1 MRTRSVAS
9 MKTAKIGY
17 VVISAAFTALGILFI
32 INPVISAKIIGIIT
46 GFALIVF
53 GIVKLIGYFS
63 RDLFRLAFQYDLA
76 FGILLITIGVIVS
89 AKFENALS
97 FISIAL
103 GIAVLAD
110 GLFKIQISIDAKK
123 FGIKSWWV
131 ILLIAVIASAVGISL
146 LLHPFAGTRLMIILF
161 GFSMIFEGALNLF
174 TALTAVKIVKH
185 QKPDII
191 EIDCINES
199 EDE

>member
-1 MRTRSVAS
+1 M
-9 MKTAKIGY
+9 
-17 VVISAAFTALGILFI
+17 
-32 INPVISAKIIGIIT
+32 
-46 GFALIVF
+46 
-53 GIVKLIGYFS
+53 
-63 RDLFRLAFQYDLA
+63 
-76 FGILLITIGVIVS
+76 ITIGVIVS

-146 LLHPFAGTRLMIILF
+146 LLHPFAGTRLMIILL

-191 EIDCINES
+191 EIDFDES
-199 EDE
+199 NGKD